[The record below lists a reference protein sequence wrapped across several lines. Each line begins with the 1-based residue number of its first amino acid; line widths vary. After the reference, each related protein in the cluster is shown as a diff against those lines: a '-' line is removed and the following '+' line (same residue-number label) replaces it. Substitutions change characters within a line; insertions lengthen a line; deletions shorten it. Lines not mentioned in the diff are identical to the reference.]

1 MNLCFGN
8 LLLVKNAQRFYSKFS
23 IHTYKL
29 FLDLEHHNLLIL
41 EFRHHSKVPPA
52 TNFSCFIEQYIV
64 LSLHLSQLG
73 NTYILR
79 SGFIVKL
86 EKKEFISAPRQLAIN
101 VFPGN

>member
-1 MNLCFGN
+1 MDTCFGN
-8 LLLVKNAQRFYSKFS
+8 LLVVQNTLSFYSKFS
-23 IHTYKL
+23 LHTYKL
-29 FLDLEHHNLLIL
+29 FLDLEHHNLLIF

-52 TNFSCFIEQYIV
+52 TNFSCFIELYNV

-86 EKKEFISAPRQLAIN
+86 EKKSL
-101 VFPGN
+101 FPLLDNLQ